1 MSYLRYLC
9 LFPYSG
15 VHHVLCFCF
24 VGLRLAYP
32 MLSVSLNCPF
42 VLPLWYSLTF
52 ILYNYS
58 MLMRSIHD
66 FITLTKKNNI
76 DLGLHP
82 QSDIVI
88 RGQCDLRLRPQGDI
102 VILGQCDEIM
112 YRPKT
117 TGSFFIA
124 LLFSYIY
131 SIMVIFG
138 NPQSVK
144 IV

>member
-24 VGLRLAYP
+24 VCLRLAYP
-32 MLSVSLNCPF
+32 MLPVSLNCPF

-58 MLMRSIHD
+58 MLMRSIHG

-88 RGQCDLRLRPQGDI
+88 RGQCDLGLRPQGDI
-102 VILGQCDEIM
+102 VILGQWMKSCIDRKQHVAFLLLYYFSIYIQLWLFLEI
-112 YRPKT
+112 P
-117 TGSFFIA
+117 S
-124 LLFSYIY
+124 
-131 SIMVIFG
+131 
-138 NPQSVK
+138 P
-144 IV
+144 